1 MRGLRRA
8 KGGRVRRRT
17 ATSRSVGAGGLAG
30 GSRRGL
36 VRPWDRDV
44 TPRVAERSD
53 ASLEDD
59 AKAEVRGV
67 GTSCM

>member
-1 MRGLRRA
+1 MGECGGGQRR
-8 KGGRVRRRT
+8 
-17 ATSRSVGAGGLAG
+17 VGV
-30 GSRRGL
+30 L
-36 VRPWDRDV
+36 VRGGWLGAVGGGWYGLGDGHV

-67 GTSCM
+67 GTSFM

>member
-1 MRGLRRA
+1 MRGGWLGA
-8 KGGRVRRRT
+8 VGG
-17 ATSRSVGAGGLAG
+17 GWYGLG
-30 GSRRGL
+30 DGH
-36 VRPWDRDV
+36 V

-67 GTSCM
+67 GTSFM